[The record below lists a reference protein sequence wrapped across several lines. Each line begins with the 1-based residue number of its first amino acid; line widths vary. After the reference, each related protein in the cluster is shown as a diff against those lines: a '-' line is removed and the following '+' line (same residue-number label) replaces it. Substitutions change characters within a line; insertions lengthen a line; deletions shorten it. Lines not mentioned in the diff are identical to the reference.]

1 MSSKR
6 YAKDRQIAARV
17 STAVKDV
24 AQEMAAEDGMSLA
37 SFVEYLIRKE
47 AERRKKPIKVVR
59 EGEE

>member
-6 YAKDRQIAARV
+6 YAKDKQIAARV
-17 STAVKDV
+17 SAAVKDV
-24 AQEMAAEDGMSLA
+24 AQEMAIDDGMSLA

-59 EGEE
+59 EGE